1 MQVGYVFLFVTL
13 LFVFVVKISWKE
25 GLATWKKYKAVVRGC
40 RVATRKAKAY
50 LELNLAKGVGK
61 TERAFSNTLRIKL
74 TLEPTLAHE

>member
-13 LFVFVVKISWKE
+13 LFIFVVKISWN
-25 GLATWKKYKAVVRGC
+25 LATWKKYKAVVRGC
-40 RVATRKAKAY
+40 RGATRKAKAY

-74 TLEPTLAHE
+74 TLEPTLAHD